1 MIAEWEEIVTVRE
14 AERNAP
20 PGLAKWYKNGMWK
33 RTFAGASVQAWQQL
47 RYVFVMSQPCVLT
60 RFLAAPISW

>member
-14 AERNAP
+14 AEKTAP

-47 RYVFVMSQPCVLT
+47 RYVLPN
-60 RFLAAPISW
+60 I